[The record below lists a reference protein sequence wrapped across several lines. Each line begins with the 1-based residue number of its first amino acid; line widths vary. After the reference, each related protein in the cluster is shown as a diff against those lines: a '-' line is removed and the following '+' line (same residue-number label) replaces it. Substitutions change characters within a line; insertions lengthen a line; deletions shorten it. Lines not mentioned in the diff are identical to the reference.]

1 MPAVPHGPS
10 CSKYISD
17 CVLVYSSTS
26 ASYRSCLKGV
36 VTPSLLQVI
45 RNRLDV
51 YHREATP
58 VEEFFKQQGTLIN
71 FEITAGIPETLP
83 GLLGNLRP
91 HIGNWEIA
99 DVSDV
104 DTFS

>member
-1 MPAVPHGPS
+1 M
-10 CSKYISD
+10 
-17 CVLVYSSTS
+17 
-26 ASYRSCLKGV
+26 
-36 VTPSLLQVI
+36 TPSLLQVI

-51 YHREATP
+51 YRREATP
-58 VEEFFKQQGTLIN
+58 VEDFFKQKGILVN

-83 GLLGNLRP
+83 GLLGALRP